1 MAKLLD
7 LNKIVLP
14 VLIEGASLPD
24 SQSLPD
30 DLAALR
36 NHQARVLDNTNWKP
50 IVDELIRIIE
60 RDLNKTRGGALTV
73 PGAKESQPP
82 Q

>member
-7 LNKIVLP
+7 LNKMVLP

-24 SQSLPD
+24 SQTLPD

-36 NHQARVLDNTNWKP
+36 HHQARVLDNINWEP

-60 RDLNKTRGGALTV
+60 RDLNKARGGALTV
-73 PGAKESQPP
+73 QGTKESQPP
-82 Q
+82 H